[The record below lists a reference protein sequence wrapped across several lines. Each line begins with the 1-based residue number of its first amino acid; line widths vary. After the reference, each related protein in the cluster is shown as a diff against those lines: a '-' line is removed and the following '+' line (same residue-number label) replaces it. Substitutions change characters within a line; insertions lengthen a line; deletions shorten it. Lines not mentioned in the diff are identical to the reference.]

1 MSELGTTV
9 DYWALML
16 NYRLFVPK
24 TFRSQERKVPMENFR
39 SPGTKVPGN
48 FRSPELS
55 FPGTFVPGERK
66 FNGTFVPGPFRS
78 QQLSFLGTFVPG
90 PFISFPYLCALVY
103 NSSFGCSNSVWR
115 RVIIRLHVGRPNVS
129 VSLSTGI
136 VTFIHFALLLNS
148 KKQHD
153 HTLSLF
159 SLFLL
164 KKPTVLGLRWN
175 KFWQLL

>member
-55 FPGTFVPGERK
+55 FPENESSMELSF
-66 FNGTFVPGPFRS
+66 PGPFVLRNFRS
-78 QQLSFLGTFVPG
+78 RELSSLDLSFHSHICVRW
-90 PFISFPYLCALVY
+90 FITA
-103 NSSFGCSNSVWR
+103 
-115 RVIIRLHVGRPNVS
+115 
-129 VSLSTGI
+129 
-136 VTFIHFALLLNS
+136 
-148 KKQHD
+148 
-153 HTLSLF
+153 
-159 SLFLL
+159 
-164 KKPTVLGLRWN
+164 VLGVVIVYGAEL
-175 KFWQLL
+175 